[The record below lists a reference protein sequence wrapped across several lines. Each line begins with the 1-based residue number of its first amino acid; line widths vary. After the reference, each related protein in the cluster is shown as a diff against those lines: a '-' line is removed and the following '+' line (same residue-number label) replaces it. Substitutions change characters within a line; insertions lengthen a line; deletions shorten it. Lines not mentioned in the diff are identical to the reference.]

1 MRIDVHTHFISL
13 DFIKHLE
20 GRSSLPSSALE
31 GGTYF
36 TSCAQGFRLPILPRI
51 TDMEVKLKD
60 IEDMGVDL
68 SVLSHGVPGPE
79 VLGGKEAD
87 DWAARINDQLAGI
100 IQKYPGKFLGWACLG
115 FGSAERTIA
124 EVDRC
129 INQLGFKGVQ
139 LFSNINKK
147 VLDTPELRPIYK
159 HIARLGVPLN
169 MHPAIP
175 LNLVGMDNGSLVT
188 GLAFMYDTTLNTV
201 RLIQSGLFDEEP
213 DLKLIVPHIG
223 GVIPYLKGRLERS
236 SDAAMRSVTD
246 QPTLQHPFGYYLGKL
261 YYDTV
266 TYHIEA
272 LDYFYR
278 LMGADHLLYGTDH
291 PYGQPYKLIAG
302 MVEQLKCTEA
312 ERELIYHGNAEKLLR
327 CG

>member
-20 GRSSLPSSALE
+20 GRSALPSSALE

-36 TSCAQGFRLPILPRI
+36 TSCAQGFRLPVLPRI

-79 VLGGKEAD
+79 VLGGEEAD

-139 LFSNINKK
+139 LFSNINQK

-159 HIARLGVPLN
+159 HIARLGVPMN

-188 GLAFMYDTTLNTV
+188 GLAFMYDSTLNTV

-223 GVIPYLKGRLERS
+223 GVITTPLPI
-236 SDAAMRSVTD
+236 T
-246 QPTLQHPFGYYLGKL
+246 
-261 YYDTV
+261 
-266 TYHIEA
+266 
-272 LDYFYR
+272 
-278 LMGADHLLYGTDH
+278 
-291 PYGQPYKLIAG
+291 
-302 MVEQLKCTEA
+302 
-312 ERELIYHGNAEKLLR
+312 
-327 CG
+327 